1 MNSWLKKL
9 FGPDTEVSTK
19 RFVMVVLLVVYIV
32 SHFLTMYFKIEIAN
46 KTLVTN
52 SQEGMFWL
60 ILVFGG
66 FVTAEQFIQKWK
78 GGVATNVVNQ
88 DVQNQTI
95 VSDTNEKIKV
105 APVIPVTKDEL
116 AGGIGVSNRKR
127 MQKKP

>member
-1 MNSWLKKL
+1 MNTWLKKL

-46 KTLVTN
+46 KQLVTA

-78 GGVATNVVNQ
+78 GGVPNQVVNQ
-88 DVQNQTI
+88 DVEQQTM
-95 VSDTNEKIKV
+95 VV
-105 APVIPVTKDEL
+105 AKKTPVK
-116 AGGIGVSNRKR
+116 
-127 MQKKP
+127 KKP